1 MVAIRRLLIANR
13 GEIAVRIVQACREA
27 GISPVVA
34 VTAGERDALPA
45 TLADAIVE
53 VASYLDAEALVG
65 AATHADAD
73 AVHPGYGFLA
83 EDPAFAE
90 LVLEAGLCWVGPPPD
105 AMRRLGDK
113 TVART
118 VARAA
123 DVPVV
128 PGVDADGMSDEAI
141 EREAAL
147 LGPPLLVKA
156 AGGGGGRGMRRVD
169 DLATLRTVLAEARQE
184 SAAGFGE
191 ERVFLERRL
200 EGVRHVE
207 VQVLL
212 DDHGNAVHLGERD
225 CSLQRRHQKIVEASP
240 APGVDDDLR
249 RALGAAAIALAR
261 AGGYRG
267 AGTAEFLLAP
277 DGEWWFLEMNVRLQ
291 VEHGVTEA
299 VTGVDLVRAQLE
311 IAGGGRVPVDQA
323 GVSLR
328 GHAIE
333 ARVYAEDP
341 ANAFLPATGRVTRLE
356 LPRWPGVRI
365 DTALVGG
372 EVIGIGFDPLLA
384 KVIAH
389 GEDRPAT
396 IARLRAA
403 LAEVRI
409 VGVATNLGFLLDAL
423 ARPEVVEGTADT
435 DWVEQVWRPEV
446 PALPPGVR
454 AEPSGPDPWV
464 VFGTAGTVAD
474 VTVAGSHAQF
484 RGWSYRLGDDE
495 LEASELTPP
504 GGSLIAPMPASV
516 LRVEVEPGDAVA
528 AGQILAMLEA
538 MKIQVQVAA
547 PGAGTV
553 RAVHVRAGD
562 VVARGDTLIELEEG

>member
-1 MVAIRRLLIANR
+1 
-13 GEIAVRIVQACREA
+13 
-27 GISPVVA
+27 
-34 VTAGERDALPA
+34 
-45 TLADAIVE
+45 
-53 VASYLDAEALVG
+53 
-65 AATHADAD
+65 
-73 AVHPGYGFLA
+73 
-83 EDPAFAE
+83 
-90 LVLEAGLCWVGPPPD
+90 
-105 AMRRLGDK
+105 
-113 TVART
+113 
-118 VARAA
+118 
-123 DVPVV
+123 
-128 PGVDADGMSDEAI
+128 
-141 EREAAL
+141 
-147 LGPPLLVKA
+147 
-156 AGGGGGRGMRRVD
+156 
-169 DLATLRTVLAEARQE
+169 
-184 SAAGFGE
+184 
-191 ERVFLERRL
+191 
-200 EGVRHVE
+200 
-207 VQVLL
+207 VLL

-240 APGVDDDLR
+240 APGVDDELR
-249 RALGAAAIALAR
+249 EALGAAAIAIAR
-261 AGGYRG
+261 AGGFRG
-267 AGTAEFLLAP
+267 AGTAEFLLGP
-277 DGEWWFLEMNVRLQ
+277 DAEWWFLEMNVRLQ

-311 IAGGGRVPVDQA
+311 IASGGRVPVDRA

-333 ARVYAEDP
+333 ARVNAEDP
-341 ANAFLPATGRVTRLE
+341 AHTFLPSTGRVERLE

-365 DTALVGG
+365 DTALLGGDMVGL
-372 EVIGIGFDPLLA
+372 GFDPLLA

-389 GEDRPAT
+389 GEDRLAA

-403 LAEVRI
+403 LAEVLI
-409 VGVATNLGFLLDAL
+409 VGVATNLGFLLDVL

-435 DWVEQVWRPEV
+435 DWVEQVWRPQV
-446 PALPPGVR
+446 PDLPPGVR
-454 AEPSGPDPWV
+454 AEPSRPDPWV

-484 RGWSYRLGDDE
+484 RGWSYRLSDDE
-495 LEASELTPP
+495 LETSELTPP